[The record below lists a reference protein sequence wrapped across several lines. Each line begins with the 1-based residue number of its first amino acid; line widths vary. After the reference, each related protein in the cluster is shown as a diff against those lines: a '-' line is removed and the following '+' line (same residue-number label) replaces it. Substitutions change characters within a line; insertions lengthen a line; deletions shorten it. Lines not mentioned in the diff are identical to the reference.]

1 VSDEK
6 REILTWTINGRL
18 YGIDAVK
25 CNDVERKRNI
35 LSVPLSSDF
44 IVGIVNV
51 RGDVVTVIDL
61 RVLMGY
67 SADSDK
73 KEEANI
79 AKDEVLIRLA
89 SKTASIAIQADSV
102 DDVINVSDDDI
113 EAIPAH
119 LSEQELK
126 FIDSVVMKNNKL
138 VIILD
143 TEEIL
148 KWI

>member
-1 VSDEK
+1 MSDNK
-6 REILTWTINGRL
+6 REILTWKINNRL
-18 YGIDAVK
+18 YGIDARK
-25 CNDVERKRNI
+25 CNDVEKKRNI
-35 LSVPLSSDF
+35 LPVPLSSDY
-44 IVGIVNV
+44 IVGIVNI

-67 SADSDK
+67 SKEAVASDD
-73 KEEANI
+73 AN
-79 AKDEVLIRLA
+79 DGVLVRL
-89 SKTASIAIQADSV
+89 SNKTISIAIQADSV
-102 DDVINVSDDDI
+102 DDVIAVSDDDI

-126 FIDSVVMKNNKL
+126 FIDSVVMKDNNL

-143 TEEIL
+143 TEEII